1 MKRDN
6 TVILE
11 TTLPNL
17 DLFKRGKVRDVYELG
32 GNLVFIATDR
42 ISVFDVVVPTGIPFK
57 GKVLTALSEFWFDKL
72 SHITPSHFITSK
84 IEDMGEGL
92 TPFNDVLGRTIKDV
106 LAGRTMLVKKTQ
118 ALPVECV
125 VRGYLAGSG
134 YKEYRETGHI
144 QDVELPVGLK
154 QSEKLSEPIFTP
166 ATKAE
171 SGHDENIPVSRMI
184 DLVGADVACQAID
197 KSMAIFKEA
206 GEYALKRGIIIAD
219 AKFEWGLLGSELIL
233 IDEVFTPD
241 SSRFWP
247 LDAYSPGRP
256 QPSFDKQYVR
266 DYLESTG
273 WDKTPPAPP
282 LPVNVV
288 EKTTEKYLE
297 AYRLLT
303 GKELA

>member
-1 MKRDN
+1 
-6 TVILE
+6 
-11 TTLPNL
+11 
-17 DLFKRGKVRDVYELG
+17 
-32 GNLVFIATDR
+32 
-42 ISVFDVVVPTGIPFK
+42 
-57 GKVLTALSEFWFDKL
+57 
-72 SHITPSHFITSK
+72 
-84 IEDMGEGL
+84 
-92 TPFNDVLGRTIKDV
+92 
-106 LAGRTMLVKKTQ
+106 MLVKKTQ
-118 ALPVECV
+118 PLPVECV

-134 YKEYRETGHI
+134 YKEYLEVGHI
-144 QDVELPVGLK
+144 QDVELPAGLK

-184 DLVGADVACQAID
+184 DLVGADVARQAID

-206 GEYALKRGIIIAD
+206 GEYALERGIIIAD
-219 AKFEWGLLGSELIL
+219 AKFEWGLLGGELIL

-247 LDAYSPGRP
+247 LESYSPGHP

-282 LPVNVV
+282 LPDSVV

-303 GKELA
+303 GKELV